1 MNPWGFGELLIQT
14 VRNSQR
20 RWNFIRCII
29 RRVGEILTFGFRLSH
44 VNAWVGP
51 VPVQAVPGDPSMSEL
66 GQLPSSRTLS
76 RTSAKGPEG
85 DIQTEIITWPA
96 LTSHE
101 QGRPSLQQQEDACH
115 HGKDK

>member
-1 MNPWGFGELLIQT
+1 MNSWGFGELLIQT

-66 GQLPSSRTLS
+66 GHGEKNSQRAYLVSIASISGIPRCIRTGPGRANSGRSEAHPNPS
-76 RTSAKGPEG
+76 
-85 DIQTEIITWPA
+85 
-96 LTSHE
+96 
-101 QGRPSLQQQEDACH
+101 
-115 HGKDK
+115 